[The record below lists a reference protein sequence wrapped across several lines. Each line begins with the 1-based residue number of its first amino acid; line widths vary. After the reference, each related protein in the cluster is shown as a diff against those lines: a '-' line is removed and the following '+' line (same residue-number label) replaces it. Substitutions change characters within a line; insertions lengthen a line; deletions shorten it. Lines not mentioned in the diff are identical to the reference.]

1 MIKKY
6 LNKAKSLKPKL
17 TQTLIKIDGNKTSL
31 NEGDSA
37 VFDFGNHYVGSLT
50 VQLTSA
56 GSPQDAPALIK
67 FKFCEI
73 AKEIDEDTSNYH
85 GWISKSWLQ
94 EELVHVDTLPCELK
108 LKRRYA
114 FRYVKIQA
122 VGLSSKFSLIIN
134 NLRAE
139 TVTSAFEIIKVCGST
154 ERERRIDKIAL
165 RTLSECMQYEFED
178 GPKRDRRLWLGDLRL
193 QALTNYYTF
202 KHNDLVKRCLYLFAG
217 TCGKEG
223 ELSQAVFTKPK
234 VIGDD
239 SSMFDYSLL
248 FIPALQEYF
257 EATGDRQTAEEL
269 LPLALKQLTLV
280 DKRFENNVIC
290 DSDKLGWCFLD
301 WNLALNKQCGA
312 QGVYIYC
319 AKYAVKLMN
328 ALGKDTAEIE
338 KDIALKTEAAITH
351 FYDKERGVFVSGTD
365 RQVSF
370 AANIWMCLAGVLS
383 PAENVKVLD
392 NVKNIE
398 NAVRLVTPYAY
409 HYYVQAL
416 FDCGNVGE
424 ARQLINDYW
433 GAMAD
438 DGADTFYEMFDPA
451 NPDFSAYGA
460 KAVNSYCHAW
470 SCTPSY
476 FLRKYLTENNND

>member
-6 LNKAKSLKPKL
+6 LSKAKQLKPKL
-17 TQTLIKIDGNKTSL
+17 TETFIKIDGKKTSL

-73 AKEIDEDTSNYH
+73 AKELGEDTSAYN

-94 EELVHVDTLPCELK
+94 EELIHVDILPCELK

-122 VGLSSKFSLIIN
+122 VGLSSKFSLVIN
-134 NLRAE
+134 NLTAE
-139 TVTSAFEIIKVCGST
+139 TVTSAPESIEVVGST
-154 ERERRIDKIAL
+154 ERERKIDKIAL

-193 QALTNYYTF
+193 QALTNYATF

-217 TCGKEG
+217 TSGKNG
-223 ELSQAVFTKPK
+223 ELSAAVFTKPK
-234 VIGDD
+234 AISDD
-239 SSMFDYSLL
+239 TFMFDYSLL
-248 FIPALQEYF
+248 FIPILQEYY
-257 EATGDRQTAEEL
+257 EATKDKQTAEEL
-269 LPLALKQLTLV
+269 LPIALKQLTLAN
-280 DKRFENNVIC
+280 KNFENGVIC

-319 AKYAVKLMN
+319 AKYAVKLMA
-328 ALGKDTAEIE
+328 ALGKDTTVIE
-338 KDIALKTEAAITH
+338 KDIALKTETAINY
-351 FYDKERGVFVSGTD
+351 FYDKKRGVFVSGQD

-383 PAENVKVLD
+383 PSENAKVLD
-392 NVKNIE
+392 NVNNTE
-398 NAVRLVTPYAY
+398 NVVGLVTPYAY

-416 FDCGNVGE
+416 FDCGKSNE
-424 ARQLINDYW
+424 ARQVINDYW

-438 DGADTFYEMFDPA
+438 DGADTFYEMFDPS

-460 KAVNSYCHAW
+460 KAVNSCCHAW

-476 FLRKYLTENNND
+476 FLRKYFTEQSND

>member
-1 MIKKY
+1 MNKKF
-6 LNKAKSLKPKL
+6 LSKAKQLKPQL
-17 TQTLIKIDGNKTSL
+17 TQTLVEIDAKKTSL

-73 AKEIDEDTSNYH
+73 AKELDEDTSTYN

-94 EELVHVDTLPCELK
+94 EELIHVDTLPCVLK

-122 VGLSSKFSLIIN
+122 VGLSSKFSIVIN
-134 NLRAE
+134 NLTAE
-139 TVTSAFEIIKVCGST
+139 TVTSAPESIELCGST
-154 ERERRIDKIAL
+154 ERESKIDKIAL

-178 GPKRDRRLWLGDLRL
+178 GPKRDKRLWLGDLRL
-193 QALTNYYTF
+193 QALTNYFTF

-217 TCGKEG
+217 TCGKDG

-234 VIGDD
+234 VVGDD
-239 SSMFDYSLL
+239 AYMFDYSLL
-248 FIPALQEYF
+248 FIPVLQEYY

-269 LPLALKQLTLV
+269 LPIALKQLTLANAN
-280 DKRFENNVIC
+280 FENNVIK
-290 DSDKLGWCFLD
+290 DSDRLGWCFLD

-319 AKYAVKLMN
+319 AKYAVKLMS
-328 ALGKDTAEIE
+328 ALGKDTTAIE
-338 KDIALKTEAAITH
+338 NDIALKTKGAIAH
-351 FYDKERGVFVSGTD
+351 FYDKEKGVFVSGKD
-365 RQVSF
+365 RQVSY

-383 PAENVKVLD
+383 AAENAKVLD
-392 NVKNIE
+392 KVKCAE
-398 NAVRLVTPYAY
+398 NAVGLVTPYAY

-416 FDCGNVGE
+416 IDCGKITE
-424 ARQLINDYW
+424 ARKVINNYW

-438 DGADTFYEMFDPA
+438 DGADTFYEMFDPN

-476 FLRKYLTENNND
+476 FLRKYLTEN